1 LESGLPGAG
10 ETGTGGVD
18 AAFSEPLGFGGAEV
32 EHDPSTS
39 GASELEPTEV
49 GLSGLGSSGLGS
61 MGLTP
66 MVRPPAR
73 WVTERLA
80 QFGASSVLSLFNGP
94 GNEAREFRRM
104 GMQVTTVD
112 PLVSS
117 AWWCR
122 AYVEGAEPARER
134 VVSDW
139 VRLRKDPDVIKR
151 FFPWANRFFTPE
163 ETIWLGIWYQAIVKG
178 AASPGEKAI
187 GVTAVF
193 WVMRYWLEWNRREL
207 GFKPMPPV
215 AAFRKY
221 VEEANAWALSL
232 RGRPGSGMAL
242 QGAPLQALAK
252 HSCDLLY
259 CYVPPVEGI
268 GSLGLAPQLWEQWVS
283 GDPQAEFPPVEH
295 GELGAP
301 LSVQEHREA
310 LRMLVEASGR
320 FASLALAYEGSIAD
334 AVWAAV
340 APHRSVLARETLS
353 VPMPGAEP
361 VQVGL
366 LIAGAAQAAG
376 KTASGA

>member
-1 LESGLPGAG
+1 MSDPRDSRELDVPRLEAAAPEPVSPDEAPPLPAPGMPEPGAPVSGLQAPPPP
-10 ETGTGGVD
+10 VQSID
-18 AAFSEPLGFGGAEV
+18 
-32 EHDPSTS
+32 
-39 GASELEPTEV
+39 
-49 GLSGLGSSGLGS
+49 
-61 MGLTP
+61 LTP

-80 QFGASSVLSLFNGP
+80 QLGASSVLSLFNGS

-112 PLVSS
+112 ALVSS

-122 AYVEGAEPARER
+122 AYVEGAEVARER
-134 VVSDW
+134 VISDW
-139 VRLRKDPDVIKR
+139 VRLRKEPDVVKR
-151 FFPWANRFFTPE
+151 FFPWANHHFTPE

-178 AASPGEKAI
+178 AATPGEKAV

-193 WVMRYWLEWNRREL
+193 WVMRYWLEWNQREL

-221 VEEANAWALSL
+221 VEEANAWAASL
-232 RGRPGSGMAL
+232 RGRRGSGMAL
-242 QGAPLQALAK
+242 QGAPMQALSK

-268 GSLGLAPQLWEQWVS
+268 GSLGLASQLWEQWVS
-283 GDPQAEFPPVEH
+283 GDAQAEYPPVAN

-301 LSVQEHREA
+301 LSAQEHREA
-310 LRMLVEASGR
+310 LRSLVAASGR
-320 FASLALAYEGSIAD
+320 FDSLALVYEGALAD
-334 AVWAAV
+334 VVWAAV
-340 APHRSVLARETLS
+340 APHRSVLAREMLS
-353 VPMPGAEP
+353 VPRAGLPP

-376 KTASGA
+376 ETASGS